1 MMIMRIKSS
10 LFISLCLILLT
21 MSITAQD
28 KQLSLHDLIPG
39 GKTYSRFV
47 PRDLKQ
53 LRWCG
58 DEYLYVKGDSVLG
71 AKPGKK
77 EEVLFS
83 LERLNGALM
92 VANLQTVGSLPSFS
106 VPYESGSVLAF
117 TSKQH
122 RIHYDYKKNKVVA
135 DYALKNNWANY
146 DFCPATNNLAFTE
159 GNNVHILSP
168 DGRNTI
174 VTRETQDGIVCGQ
187 AVHQREFGITKG
199 MFWSPKGS
207 ALAFYRMD
215 ERMVTAYPLVNI
227 DTRCATPVPHKYP
240 MAGMKSHEVTVGVYQ
255 VATGQTVWLETGL
268 PKEKYLTNIAWS
280 PDEKSIY
287 IAELNREQNEMHLV
301 RYSALTGKKEADL
314 FTETDR
320 CYVEPQHPVL
330 FLPND
335 PDKFIWQSEADG
347 YNHLYLYDTT
357 GKELRKLTGGEWVVT
372 KVLGFSKDGNK
383 VIFEGTAPHPVSPNM
398 QGTGMQRYIWETDLR
413 TGDIMNC
420 LSWKVGVH
428 RWLLSPSGEYAIDYV
443 SSPSTPRDIDLV
455 CIKDAK
461 VISTLLSAPDPF
473 KLYRMPRIKVGHILA
488 ADGKTRLNYRLTL
501 PPDLDET
508 KKYPTIVYVYGGP
521 KVQLVT
527 GDWQNGARGWDLYMA
542 QRGYVMF
549 TVDSRGS
556 ANRGHAFES
565 VIHRNLGINEMADQ
579 VKGVEFLKS
588 LPYVDADRIGVHGW
602 SYGGFMTTNLML
614 TYPEIFK
621 VGVAGGPVI
630 DWSNYEIMYGERY
643 MDRPQDNPEG
653 YKNANLKLKA
663 GNLKGHL
670 LMIHGDIDPVVVW
683 QHSLGFLKACVEADT
698 YPDYFVY
705 PRHEHNVTGKDR
717 PHLHEKITRYFD
729 DYLYPRHEHNVTG
742 KDRPH
747 LHEKITRYFDDYLG
761 N

>member
-1 MMIMRIKSS
+1 M
-10 LFISLCLILLT
+10 
-21 MSITAQD
+21 
-28 KQLSLHDLIPG
+28 
-39 GKTYSRFV
+39 
-47 PRDLKQ
+47 
-53 LRWCG
+53 
-58 DEYLYVKGDSVLG
+58 
-71 AKPGKK
+71 
-77 EEVLFS
+77 
-83 LERLNGALM
+83 
-92 VANLQTVGSLPSFS
+92 
-106 VPYESGSVLAF
+106 
-117 TSKQH
+117 
-122 RIHYDYKKNKVVA
+122 
-135 DYALKNNWANY
+135 
-146 DFCPATNNLAFTE
+146 
-159 GNNVHILSP
+159 HILSP

-729 DYLYPRHEHNVTG
+729 DYL
-742 KDRPH
+742 
-747 LHEKITRYFDDYLG
+747 G

>member
-1 MMIMRIKSS
+1 M
-10 LFISLCLILLT
+10 
-21 MSITAQD
+21 
-28 KQLSLHDLIPG
+28 
-39 GKTYSRFV
+39 
-47 PRDLKQ
+47 
-53 LRWCG
+53 
-58 DEYLYVKGDSVLG
+58 
-71 AKPGKK
+71 
-77 EEVLFS
+77 
-83 LERLNGALM
+83 
-92 VANLQTVGSLPSFS
+92 
-106 VPYESGSVLAF
+106 
-117 TSKQH
+117 
-122 RIHYDYKKNKVVA
+122 
-135 DYALKNNWANY
+135 KNNWANY

-199 MFWSPKGS
+199 TFWSPKGS

-413 TGDIMNC
+413 TDDIMNC

-455 CIKDAK
+455 RIKDAK

-473 KLYRMPRIKVGHILA
+473 KSYRMPRIKVGHILA

-588 LPYVDADRIGVHGW
+588 LSYVDADRIGVHGW

-729 DYLYPRHEHNVTG
+729 DYL
-742 KDRPH
+742 
-747 LHEKITRYFDDYLG
+747 G

>member
-1 MMIMRIKSS
+1 
-10 LFISLCLILLT
+10 
-21 MSITAQD
+21 
-28 KQLSLHDLIPG
+28 
-39 GKTYSRFV
+39 
-47 PRDLKQ
+47 
-53 LRWCG
+53 
-58 DEYLYVKGDSVLG
+58 
-71 AKPGKK
+71 
-77 EEVLFS
+77 
-83 LERLNGALM
+83 
-92 VANLQTVGSLPSFS
+92 
-106 VPYESGSVLAF
+106 
-117 TSKQH
+117 
-122 RIHYDYKKNKVVA
+122 
-135 DYALKNNWANY
+135 
-146 DFCPATNNLAFTE
+146 
-159 GNNVHILSP
+159 
-168 DGRNTI
+168 
-174 VTRETQDGIVCGQ
+174 
-187 AVHQREFGITKG
+187 

-455 CIKDAK
+455 RIKDAK

-473 KLYRMPRIKVGHILA
+473 KSYRMPRIKVGHILA

-588 LPYVDADRIGVHGW
+588 LSYVDADRIGVHGW

-614 TYPEIFK
+614 TYPEIFKELFK

-729 DYLYPRHEHNVTG
+729 DYL
-742 KDRPH
+742 
-747 LHEKITRYFDDYLG
+747 G

>member
-1 MMIMRIKSS
+1 MKS
-10 LFISLCLILLT
+10 
-21 MSITAQD
+21 
-28 KQLSLHDLIPG
+28 
-39 GKTYSRFV
+39 
-47 PRDLKQ
+47 
-53 LRWCG
+53 
-58 DEYLYVKGDSVLG
+58 
-71 AKPGKK
+71 
-77 EEVLFS
+77 
-83 LERLNGALM
+83 
-92 VANLQTVGSLPSFS
+92 
-106 VPYESGSVLAF
+106 
-117 TSKQH
+117 
-122 RIHYDYKKNKVVA
+122 
-135 DYALKNNWANY
+135 NWANY

-443 SSPSTPRDIDLV
+443 SSPSTPRDIDLIRV
-455 CIKDAK
+455 KDAK

-588 LPYVDADRIGVHGW
+588 LSYVDADRIGVHGW

-729 DYLYPRHEHNVTG
+729 DYL
-742 KDRPH
+742 
-747 LHEKITRYFDDYLG
+747 G

>member
-1 MMIMRIKSS
+1 M
-10 LFISLCLILLT
+10 
-21 MSITAQD
+21 
-28 KQLSLHDLIPG
+28 
-39 GKTYSRFV
+39 
-47 PRDLKQ
+47 
-53 LRWCG
+53 
-58 DEYLYVKGDSVLG
+58 
-71 AKPGKK
+71 
-77 EEVLFS
+77 
-83 LERLNGALM
+83 
-92 VANLQTVGSLPSFS
+92 
-106 VPYESGSVLAF
+106 
-117 TSKQH
+117 
-122 RIHYDYKKNKVVA
+122 
-135 DYALKNNWANY
+135 KNNWANY

-443 SSPSTPRDIDLV
+443 SSPSTPRDIDLIRV
-455 CIKDAK
+455 KDAK

-588 LPYVDADRIGVHGW
+588 LSYVDADRIGVHGW

-729 DYLYPRHEHNVTG
+729 DYL
-742 KDRPH
+742 
-747 LHEKITRYFDDYLG
+747 G

>member
-1 MMIMRIKSS
+1 
-10 LFISLCLILLT
+10 
-21 MSITAQD
+21 
-28 KQLSLHDLIPG
+28 
-39 GKTYSRFV
+39 
-47 PRDLKQ
+47 
-53 LRWCG
+53 
-58 DEYLYVKGDSVLG
+58 
-71 AKPGKK
+71 
-77 EEVLFS
+77 
-83 LERLNGALM
+83 
-92 VANLQTVGSLPSFS
+92 
-106 VPYESGSVLAF
+106 
-117 TSKQH
+117 
-122 RIHYDYKKNKVVA
+122 
-135 DYALKNNWANY
+135 
-146 DFCPATNNLAFTE
+146 
-159 GNNVHILSP
+159 
-168 DGRNTI
+168 
-174 VTRETQDGIVCGQ
+174 
-187 AVHQREFGITKG
+187 

-443 SSPSTPRDIDLV
+443 SSPSTPRDIDLIRV
-455 CIKDAK
+455 KDAK

-729 DYLYPRHEHNVTG
+729 DYL
-742 KDRPH
+742 
-747 LHEKITRYFDDYLG
+747 G
-761 N
+761 NCKWRMEN

>member
-1 MMIMRIKSS
+1 MCI
-10 LFISLCLILLT
+10 FY
-21 MSITAQD
+21 
-28 KQLSLHDLIPG
+28 P
-39 GKTYSRFV
+39 
-47 PRDLKQ
+47 
-53 LRWCG
+53 
-58 DEYLYVKGDSVLG
+58 
-71 AKPGKK
+71 
-77 EEVLFS
+77 
-83 LERLNGALM
+83 
-92 VANLQTVGSLPSFS
+92 
-106 VPYESGSVLAF
+106 
-117 TSKQH
+117 
-122 RIHYDYKKNKVVA
+122 
-135 DYALKNNWANY
+135 
-146 DFCPATNNLAFTE
+146 
-159 GNNVHILSP
+159 
-168 DGRNTI
+168 RNTI

-443 SSPSTPRDIDLV
+443 SSPSTPRDIDLIRV
-455 CIKDAK
+455 KDAK

-473 KLYRMPRIKVGHILA
+473 KLYRMPQIKVGHILA

-588 LPYVDADRIGVHGW
+588 LSYVDADRIGVHGW

-729 DYLYPRHEHNVTG
+729 DYLGY
-742 KDRPH
+742 
-747 LHEKITRYFDDYLG
+747 
-761 N
+761 

>member
-1 MMIMRIKSS
+1 M
-10 LFISLCLILLT
+10 
-21 MSITAQD
+21 
-28 KQLSLHDLIPG
+28 
-39 GKTYSRFV
+39 
-47 PRDLKQ
+47 
-53 LRWCG
+53 
-58 DEYLYVKGDSVLG
+58 
-71 AKPGKK
+71 
-77 EEVLFS
+77 
-83 LERLNGALM
+83 
-92 VANLQTVGSLPSFS
+92 
-106 VPYESGSVLAF
+106 
-117 TSKQH
+117 
-122 RIHYDYKKNKVVA
+122 
-135 DYALKNNWANY
+135 
-146 DFCPATNNLAFTE
+146 
-159 GNNVHILSP
+159 
-168 DGRNTI
+168 
-174 VTRETQDGIVCGQ
+174 
-187 AVHQREFGITKG
+187 
-199 MFWSPKGS
+199 
-207 ALAFYRMD
+207 
-215 ERMVTAYPLVNI
+215 
-227 DTRCATPVPHKYP
+227 
-240 MAGMKSHEVTVGVYQ
+240 
-255 VATGQTVWLETGL
+255 
-268 PKEKYLTNIAWS
+268 
-280 PDEKSIY
+280 
-287 IAELNREQNEMHLV
+287 
-301 RYSALTGKKEADL
+301 
-314 FTETDR
+314 
-320 CYVEPQHPVL
+320 
-330 FLPND
+330 
-335 PDKFIWQSEADG
+335 
-347 YNHLYLYDTT
+347 
-357 GKELRKLTGGEWVVT
+357 
-372 KVLGFSKDGNK
+372 
-383 VIFEGTAPHPVSPNM
+383 
-398 QGTGMQRYIWETDLR
+398 
-413 TGDIMNC
+413 
-420 LSWKVGVH
+420 
-428 RWLLSPSGEYAIDYV
+428 
-443 SSPSTPRDIDLV
+443 
-455 CIKDAK
+455 
-461 VISTLLSAPDPF
+461 
-473 KLYRMPRIKVGHILA
+473 
-488 ADGKTRLNYRLTL
+488 NYRLTL

-729 DYLYPRHEHNVTG
+729 DYL
-742 KDRPH
+742 
-747 LHEKITRYFDDYLG
+747 G

>member
-1 MMIMRIKSS
+1 M
-10 LFISLCLILLT
+10 
-21 MSITAQD
+21 
-28 KQLSLHDLIPG
+28 
-39 GKTYSRFV
+39 
-47 PRDLKQ
+47 
-53 LRWCG
+53 
-58 DEYLYVKGDSVLG
+58 
-71 AKPGKK
+71 
-77 EEVLFS
+77 
-83 LERLNGALM
+83 ERLNGALTA
-92 VANLQTVGSLPSFS
+92 ANLQTVGSLPSFS
-106 VPYESGSVLAF
+106 VPYERGSVLAF

-146 DFCPATNNLAFTE
+146 DFCPATNNLAF
-159 GNNVHILSP
+159 
-168 DGRNTI
+168 
-174 VTRETQDGIVCGQ
+174 
-187 AVHQREFGITKG
+187 TKG

-443 SSPSTPRDIDLV
+443 SSPSTPRDIDLIRV
-455 CIKDAK
+455 KDAK

-588 LPYVDADRIGVHGW
+588 LSYVDADRIGVHGW

-729 DYLYPRHEHNVTG
+729 DYL
-742 KDRPH
+742 
-747 LHEKITRYFDDYLG
+747 G